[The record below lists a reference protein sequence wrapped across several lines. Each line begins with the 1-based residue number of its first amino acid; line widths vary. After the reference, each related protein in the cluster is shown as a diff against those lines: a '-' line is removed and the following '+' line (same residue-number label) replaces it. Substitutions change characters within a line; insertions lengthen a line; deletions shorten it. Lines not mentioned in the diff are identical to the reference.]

1 MTSAPMTI
9 DDNYTGAISAGGAPQ
24 RRTLSGARIIKASVG
39 PMDNNAYLVTCAQT
53 GQSLL
58 IDAANDAGTLVQL
71 IDENAPQLALIVT
84 THQHPDHWQA
94 LEDVVGGFESPT
106 AAHEVDA
113 SALPVAPS
121 QLLHDG
127 DTIRVGEL
135 TLAIS
140 HLRGHTPG
148 SIALALESDGVT
160 HLFTG
165 DSLFPGG
172 PGKTNSPEEFG
183 QLMDDL
189 EQKLFDKL
197 GDDTIVYPGHGKDT
211 TLGAERPHLKEWRE
225 RGW

>member
-9 DDNYTGAISAGGAPQ
+9 DDNYTGTIAAGGAPQ

-94 LEDVVGGFESPT
+94 LEDVVGGYESPT
-106 AAHEVDA
+106 AAHVDDA
-113 SALPVAPS
+113 AALPVAPS
-121 QLLHDG
+121 LLLHDG
-127 DTIRVGEL
+127 DTISVGQL
-135 TLAIS
+135 TLAVS
-140 HLRGHTPG
+140 HLRGHTVG
-148 SIALALESDGVT
+148 SIALALEADGVT

-172 PGKTNSPEEFG
+172 PGKTNSPEEFA
-183 QLMDDL
+183 QLLDDL
-189 EQKLFDKL
+189 EQRVFGKH
-197 GDDTIVYPGHGKDT
+197 DDATIVYPGHGKDT
-211 TLGAERPHLKEWRE
+211 TLGAERPHLQEWRQ

>member
-9 DDNYTGAISAGGAPQ
+9 DDNYTGSIDTGGPPQ
-24 RRTLSGARIIKASVG
+24 RRTLSSARIIKASVG
-39 PMDNNAYLVTCAQT
+39 PMDNNAYLVTCTQT
-53 GQSLL
+53 GQSVL

-94 LEDVVGGFESPT
+94 LADVVGGFESPT
-106 AAHEVDA
+106 ASHELDA
-113 SALPVAPS
+113 GALPVPS
-121 QLLHDG
+121 NQLLSDG
-127 DTIRVGEL
+127 DTITIGNLEF
-135 TLAIS
+135 AIA

-148 SIALALESDGVT
+148 GIALALEADGAT

-172 PGKTNSPEEFG
+172 PGKTNSPEEFA

-189 EQKLFDKL
+189 EQRIFAKYPDEA
-197 GDDTIVYPGHGKDT
+197 IVHPGHGKDT
-211 TLGAERPHLKEWRE
+211 TLGAERPQLQEWRQ